1 MQAREGELF
10 RLEAGPFRGGDL
22 RVESF
27 RGREA
32 VSRPYRWDIS
42 VDAPSE
48 PPDVIETALLAQPAR
63 LDISLQGDA
72 PRTVHGVAPVLQE
85 RHRSRPEDAES
96 WRGSAEL
103 RDRSRPQGLR
113 LSGKRI
119 FLTAEELL

>member
-1 MQAREGELF
+1 MQAREGALF
-10 RLEAGPFRGGDL
+10 RLEAGPFRGGEL

-48 PPDVIETALLAQPAR
+48 PPDVIETALLAQTASRHQPSGRRPAAA
-63 LDISLQGDA
+63 GAA
-72 PRTVHGVAPVLQE
+72 PLLQE
-85 RHRSRPEDAES
+85 RPRSRPEDAET
-96 WRGSAEL
+96 WRGSSEL

-119 FLTAEELL
+119 CLTVEELL